1 MAENNSLFRQESI
14 ERMQSPEKTDEYI
27 RVSTPKAWILAVSL
41 LLIVAGIVVWGFV
54 GSIPKTVSISG
65 VMMEEYNS
73 YVVCL
78 LPVDVAGQYLVGHE
92 SNVTLPD
99 GSSIQGTVAMVSKDP
114 LSYEEISGM
123 TRSDWRLSAI
133 WGEQDVA
140 YQYAVGIDCGK
151 ENKQLLSDRELVNVS
166 VVLRDARPIEF
177 IFN

>member
-78 LPVDVAGQYLVGHE
+78 LPVDVAGQ
-92 SNVTLPD
+92 
-99 GSSIQGTVAMVSKDP
+99 
-114 LSYEEISGM
+114 
-123 TRSDWRLSAI
+123 
-133 WGEQDVA
+133 
-140 YQYAVGIDCGK
+140 
-151 ENKQLLSDRELVNVS
+151 
-166 VVLRDARPIEF
+166 
-177 IFN
+177 